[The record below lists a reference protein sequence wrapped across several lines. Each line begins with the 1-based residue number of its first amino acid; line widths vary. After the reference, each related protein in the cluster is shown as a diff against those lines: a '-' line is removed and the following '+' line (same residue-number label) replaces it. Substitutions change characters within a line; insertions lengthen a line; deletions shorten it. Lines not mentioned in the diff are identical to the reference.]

1 MLMYVVIHSLK
12 KQNCFDKAC
21 NVTFNQER
29 LESRTLLL
37 SLHSKSLTGDREE
50 QKIDILIL
58 NNHYMI

>member
-12 KQNCFDKAC
+12 KQNCFDKPC

-37 SLHSKSLTGDREE
+37 SLHRKSLTGDREE